1 MKEAPMTDKLVD
13 VPTLDSLLADPGRAA
28 TLPPETAQ
36 ALLIR
41 LVTLQPLLIQ
51 RALMGAQPG
60 REKDPLLMVPEVA
73 KLLQLSPY
81 RVYELVRQGALK
93 SIHLGKSVR
102 VRASAVTE
110 YLAQQ
115 GG

>member
-1 MKEAPMTDKLVD
+1 MRSQPDTSSLDALV
-13 VPTLDSLLADPGRAA
+13 ADPAKAA

-36 ALLIR
+36 ALLVR

-51 RALMGAQPG
+51 RALMGAQG
-60 REKDPLLMVPEVA
+60 GQEKELLLTVPEVA
-73 KLLQLSPY
+73 KQLQLSPY
-81 RVYELVRQGALK
+81 RVYELVRQGVLK

-102 VRASAVTE
+102 VRATAVTE

-115 GG
+115 GA